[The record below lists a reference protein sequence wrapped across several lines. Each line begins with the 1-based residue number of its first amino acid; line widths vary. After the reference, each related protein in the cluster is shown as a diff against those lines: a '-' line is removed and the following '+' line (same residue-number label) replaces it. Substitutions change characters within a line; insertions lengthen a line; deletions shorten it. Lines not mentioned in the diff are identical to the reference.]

1 MEMNLMPLNERDL
14 LWKERIEAFEVSDL
28 NGAQWCRSQEIP
40 VKQFRYWYKK
50 LRRKAAPQ
58 TEETA
63 RNRWTA
69 VSRETTVDAPLLLV
83 CGSIKIEVRQPFNP
97 ELLQAVL
104 KVLPQ

>member
-1 MEMNLMPLNERDL
+1 MTLNERDL
-14 LWKERIEAFEVSDL
+14 LWKERIEAFEASGL

-40 VKQFRYWYKK
+40 VKQFRYWSKK
-50 LRRKAAPQ
+50 LRRRAAAQ
-58 TEETA
+58 TQEPA
-63 RNRWTA
+63 SNRWTA
-69 VSRETTVDAPLLLV
+69 VSRKTAADAPLLLV